1 MSHYPPTYVHWFPP
15 KIRIDV
21 NKPFKIKPSAP
32 FSCSGKRSR
41 NDLYDSI
48 ISINAVA
55 GIASQFEPSFSPW
68 PYSLFSPQNLAI
80 ELLLKSKKIKADVGK
95 SPAGF
100 AAAALYIASIMNGKK
115 VTQKELA
122 VAADVTE
129 VTVRNRYKRVA
140 TDLGLRV

>member
-1 MSHYPPTYVHWFPP
+1 MVHAGSATPHQMSHYPPTYVHWFPP

-68 PYSLFSPQNLAI
+68 PYSLFSPQNLASTLTAFGGPTGI
-80 ELLLKSKKIKADVGK
+80 PLTIRFAYHVRVCGV
-95 SPAGF
+95 SPAPS
-100 AAAALYIASIMNGKK
+100 ALNPKWASSIPLPMS
-115 VTQKELA
+115 TS
-122 VAADVTE
+122 
-129 VTVRNRYKRVA
+129 
-140 TDLGLRV
+140 